1 MKVLVVHE
9 PGGPFV
15 MEDRPDPVADPGEAV
30 ARIIACGMGLTI
42 QHTRMGR
49 GGGAKFPLIIGH
61 EIAAEIVEVGPGV
74 DTDVLQV
81 GDAVTCYFYITC
93 GHCKWCR
100 LNRPPLCANFKGYV
114 GRQIDGAY
122 AEYMK
127 APVNCF
133 IRLPQGL
140 DYRKFPAEVAVL
152 CDAVA
157 TPYKVIRRA
166 RIAPLEQVAV
176 IGAGGGVGIHMVMM
190 ARWAHARVIAIDVAD
205 AKLDKCRE
213 VGAHATVNAADGR
226 MTEAL
231 RDLTGGNGV
240 DVVVDFVSSPQ
251 TLTDGI
257 KALGTGGRLVILGG
271 GGGATPFEA
280 LGRELL
286 SKELEIL
293 GSRYCTRQEVIDTL
307 ELAAR
312 GDVWPLVPE
321 KCPFDAQAALA
332 VHDRLEK
339 GDILGRAALMIA
351 GVRVA

>member
-1 MKVLVVHE
+1 MKALVVQE
-9 PGGPFV
+9 RAGPFV
-15 MEDRPDPVADPGEAV
+15 MEERPDPAAGPGEAV

-49 GGGAKFPLIIGH
+49 GQGGKFPLIIGH
-61 EIAAEIVEVGPGV
+61 EITAEIVEVGSGV
-74 DTDVLQV
+74 DPDMLQV

-93 GHCKWCR
+93 GHCKWCQ

-127 APVNCF
+127 APASCF
-133 IRLPQGL
+133 IRLPKGL
-140 DYRKFPAEVAVL
+140 DYKKHPAEVAVL

-166 RIAPLEQVAV
+166 RIAPLEHIAV

-190 ARWAHARVIAIDVAD
+190 ARWAHARVIAVDVAD

-213 VGAHATVNAADGR
+213 LGAHATVNAMDGR
-226 MTEAL
+226 MTDAL

-240 DVVVDFVSSPQ
+240 DVVVDFVSTAK

-257 KALGTGGRLVILGG
+257 KALGTGGRLVTLGG
-271 GGGATPFEA
+271 GSGATPFEA

-286 SKELEIL
+286 SKELEIM
-293 GSRYCTRQEVIDTL
+293 GSRYCTRQEVQETL

-312 GDVWPLVPE
+312 GDVWPLVTE
-321 KCPFDAQAALA
+321 KCPFDATAALTI
-332 VHDRLEK
+332 HERLEQ
-339 GDILGRAALMIA
+339 GDVLGRAVLMIRA
-351 GVRVA
+351 ETSA